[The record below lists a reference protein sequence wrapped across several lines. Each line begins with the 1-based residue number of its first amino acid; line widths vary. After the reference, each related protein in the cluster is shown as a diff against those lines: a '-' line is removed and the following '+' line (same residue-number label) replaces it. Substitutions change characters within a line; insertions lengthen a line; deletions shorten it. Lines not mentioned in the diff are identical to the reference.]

1 MKNKVILALAAV
13 ISLGIA
19 GYSIKTQ
26 AMTTAS
32 ESEDGT
38 IEYRVFTGNAV
49 LEYAE
54 AEYADPES
62 IEDNENFRKQENKDN
77 LAFLREFGIT
87 YEVKKDAVYY
97 GKEKV
102 RCLIDEKPLGNCT
115 EFFYTKGG
123 TIDVYTV
130 RDKDGAV
137 TGVRKATE
145 EEFNQRDEQKLTG
158 LITGTVMEL
167 IEDSAEAVE
176 ESTELVIGDTQGM
189 ITENPI
195 DQETSA
201 VSDADLPSEYK
212 EQMKKKEEEYA
223 KIGIGQDED
232 GCWTWK
238 GKKVYLLL
246 DDDGGMTVFG
256 TEKAKK
262 EKIYLYVSRDED
274 GNVLKAEAVST
285 VEILEKKALQDEKK
299 DKR

>member
-102 RCLIDEKPLGNCT
+102 RWLIDEKPLGNCT

-167 IEDSAEAVE
+167 VEDSAEAVE

-246 DDDGGMTVFG
+246 DDDGGMMVFG

-262 EKIYLYVSRDED
+262 DKIYLYVSRDED